1 MSGDWRER
9 YIELE
14 QRTAQAASEHE
25 EAERQLTRLITRLC
39 VACAGCDPNLDR
51 ELERLRK
58 LARGGRAGPVVRQ
71 SEAFADAIVRAAG
84 ERAKPGVLGRL
95 LERASI
101 EGSQAEALYAS
112 WAAVAA
118 DPAGASP
125 ARLDELSNVLR
136 DVLAFAEG
144 PPVRGDAGRTGW
156 LGRLIGRGDAPQ
168 ALPPNRLLLE
178 ALDAIAWPAEM
189 KDRVAPFATTLRSD
203 GSGDAW
209 LSVVQ
214 EIGDLAAE
222 SLTRAQ
228 EHARATERFLAEL
241 NGRLEE
247 LDRHML
253 DEDERREA
261 AQNSGM
267 QLGAT
272 VDSEMVSLTASVRA
286 SESLRELQ
294 ASVLGSLD
302 RIQDHVRQ
310 HLAGE
315 NALRAQAEA
324 EATRMRRQMRRLE
337 QDSFDLRRQVAQT
350 YQAAMRDALTGLP
363 NRRAYDQQLAQE
375 HARWKR
381 FGQPLALL
389 VFDVDDFKQVNDTFG
404 HKSGDR
410 ALVLIARVLGENRRE
425 TDLVARLGG
434 EEFVVLLPGADEADA
449 LRIAEQMRKAVAGCG
464 LHAHQQPVRITVSGG
479 LAVFRGDD
487 DPEAVF
493 ERADAALY
501 LAKRNGKNRVESAAA
516 G

>member
-1 MSGDWRER
+1 MSGDWRAR

-14 QRTAQAASEHE
+14 QRTAQASSEHE

-58 LARGGRAGPVVRQ
+58 LARGGRAAPLVRQ

-95 LERASI
+95 LERARV
-101 EGSQAEALYAS
+101 EGKQAEVLYAS
-112 WAAVAA
+112 WAAVAS

-125 ARLDELSNVLR
+125 TRLDELADALR
-136 DVLAFAEG
+136 DVLGGADDSAPRDE
-144 PPVRGDAGRTGW
+144 AGRTGW
-156 LGRLIGRGDAPQ
+156 LGRLIGRADTPAT
-168 ALPPNRLLLE
+168 LPPNRLLLE
-178 ALDAIAWPAEM
+178 AIDAVAWPAELQ
-189 KDRVAPFATTLRSD
+189 DRVAAFAATLRAD
-203 GSGDAW
+203 ARGDAW
-209 LSVVQ
+209 SAVVR

-222 SLTRAQ
+222 SLARAQ

-253 DEDERREA
+253 DEDARREA
-261 AQNSGM
+261 AQTSGIR
-267 QLGAT
+267 LGAS

-286 SESLRELQ
+286 SGSLRELQ

-302 RIQDHVRQ
+302 RIQEHVRQ

-315 NALRAQAEA
+315 NARREHAEA
-324 EATRMRRQMRRLE
+324 EAAQMRRQMHRLE
-337 QDSFDLRRQVAQT
+337 QDGFDLRRQVAQT
-350 YQAAMRDALTGLP
+350 YQAAMRDPLTGLS
-363 NRRAYDQQLAQE
+363 NRRAYDLQVAQE

-389 VFDVDDFKQVNDTFG
+389 VFDVDDFKQVNDNFG
-404 HKSGDR
+404 HKSGDK

-425 TDLVARLGG
+425 TDFVARLGG
-434 EEFVVLLPGADEADA
+434 EEFVVLLPGAEQADA
-449 LRIAEQMRKAVAGCG
+449 LRIAEQMRDAVANCG

-479 LAVFRGDD
+479 LAMFHGDD
-487 DPEAVF
+487 EPGAVF

-501 LAKRNGKNRVESAAA
+501 RAKRGGKNRIET
-516 G
+516 GLPG